1 MDTIIEENVDFW
13 YDCLEDCYAND
24 MPFKLISDYLEAIT
38 DEDTEWLTL
47 NRSMTSTSFATALPV
62 GCIISQIINGLLSIK
77 KCFNV
82 NESFQRSSLDQLEDD
97 GLPQK
102 LEEYTVT
109 LSSGEEMYILAANA
123 MDAAYSALEL
133 STDRHTDLINV
144 RITDEW

>member
-1 MDTIIEENVDFW
+1 
-13 YDCLEDCYAND
+13 
-24 MPFKLISDYLEAIT
+24 
-38 DEDTEWLTL
+38 
-47 NRSMTSTSFATALPV
+47 MTSTSFATALPV
-62 GCIISQIINGLLSIK
+62 GSTISLIINGLLSIK
-77 KCFNV
+77 ACFNV

-123 MDAAYSALEL
+123 IEAAYSALEL

-144 RITDEW
+144 RLTDEW